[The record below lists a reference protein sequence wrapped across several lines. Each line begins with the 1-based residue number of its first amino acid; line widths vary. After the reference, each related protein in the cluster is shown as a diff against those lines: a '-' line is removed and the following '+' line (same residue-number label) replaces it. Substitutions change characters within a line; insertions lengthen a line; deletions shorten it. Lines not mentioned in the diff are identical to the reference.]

1 MQFADTAQIS
11 RLITKYGN
19 LENASK
25 ALYDHYKGIT
35 VSSSELALLEGSLNS
50 SRAAINR
57 LGIE

>member
-25 ALYDHYKGIT
+25 TLYDHYKGTT

-50 SRAAINR
+50 SRAIINR